1 MIDNPMIWF
10 TILPLGAYLIGSI
23 PFGVILGKIKGV
35 DIRKVGSGNVGAT
48 NVGRVLGRRW
58 GYTCFLLDM
67 VKGFLPSF
75 ITGVLIGAIRFG
87 EEASESMPTIIQQV
101 AWLITAGG
109 AIMGHVFNVW
119 LGFRGGKGV
128 ATSLGAGFGV
138 FPYFT
143 LPALLGFSA
152 WMVVVLI
159 SRYVSLASIIGCSSF
174 LPFFVLLHLKNIS
187 ELWLFT
193 AFSLTVLVLV
203 NVTHRGNIKRLL
215 AGTENKIGEKN
226 KPREHDLNE

>member
-1 MIDNPMIWF
+1 MIDNPLIWF

-58 GYTCFLLDM
+58 GYTCFLLD
-67 VKGFLPSF
+67 VIKGFLPSF
-75 ITGVLIGAIRFG
+75 IAGILIGVIRFDG
-87 EEASESMPTIIQQV
+87 EALGSMPTLTQQL
-101 AWLITAGG
+101 AWLIVAGG

-143 LPALLGFSA
+143 FPALLAFTV
-152 WMVVVLI
+152 WMIVALI
-159 SRYVSLASIIGCSSF
+159 SRYVSLASIIGCSAF
-174 LPFFVLLHLKNIS
+174 LPIFVLLHLGNIG

-193 AFSLTVLVLV
+193 VFTSTIVVLV
-203 NVTHRGNIKRLL
+203 NVTHRANIKRLI
-215 AGTENKIGEKN
+215 AGTESKIGEKKKQEN
-226 KPREHDLNE
+226 TN

>member
-1 MIDNPMIWF
+1 MIKNPVIWF
-10 TILPLGAYLIGSI
+10 TVLPLGAYLIGSI

-48 NVGRVLGRRW
+48 NVGRILGRRW
-58 GYTCFLLDM
+58 GYTCFLLD
-67 VKGFLPSF
+67 VIKGFLPSF
-75 ITGVLIGAIRFG
+75 IAGVLIGVIRFG
-87 EEASESMPTIIQQV
+87 EESPVSIPTLVQQV
-101 AWLITAGG
+101 AWLIAAGG

-143 LPALLGFSA
+143 FPALLGFSL

-159 SRYVSLASIIGCSSF
+159 FRYVSLASIIGCSSF
-174 LPFFVLLHLKNIS
+174 LPFFVLLHLENID

-193 AFSLTVLVLV
+193 VFSSTVVVLV

-215 AGTENKIGEKN
+215 KGTETKIGAK
-226 KPREHDLNE
+226 KKTQK

>member
-1 MIDNPMIWF
+1 MIDNPVIWF
-10 TILPLGAYLIGSI
+10 TVLPLGAYLIGSI

-48 NVGRVLGRRW
+48 NVGRILGRRW
-58 GYTCFLLDM
+58 GYTCFLLDV

-75 ITGVLIGAIRFG
+75 IAGMLIGVIRFG
-87 EEASESMPTIIQQV
+87 GENSESVPTLMQQL
-101 AWLITAGG
+101 AWLIVAGG

-143 LPALLGFSA
+143 LPALLGFSV
-152 WMVVVLI
+152 WMIVALI

-174 LPFFVLLHLKNIS
+174 LPFFVLLHLENIN

-193 AFSLTVLVLV
+193 AFSSTVVVLV
-203 NVTHRGNIKRLL
+203 NVTHRANIKRLL
-215 AGTENKIGEKN
+215 AGTETKIGEKKKQEN
-226 KPREHDLNE
+226 TN